1 MSATLHKLLADKEEP
16 CLEAARQLA
25 LSDGQA
31 RQEILA
37 GLTAKDDAYRY
48 NCFQVVYQI
57 SQQEPQVLYA
67 EWDKFVEMLRH
78 SNSYHRSIGARLLAN
93 LAWVDVE
100 GRLEGIF
107 DDYFDLLDD
116 EKIITARQFA
126 QHAGRIAQA
135 KPHLRA
141 RITERLLAVDKT
153 HHQEG
158 RKDLLKGDIIGALEE
173 FFAQRSW
180 AAGSPDQQRILDF
193 VQQQLASSS
202 PRTRKAAQ
210 VFLKRYGGQAGERV

>member
-16 CLEAARQLA
+16 RLEAARQLV

-37 GLTAKDDAYRY
+37 GLTAKDDVYRY

-57 SQQEPQVLYA
+57 SQQEPRALYG
-67 EWDKFVEMLRH
+67 EWDTFVEMLK
-78 SNSYHRSIGARLLAN
+78 SDNSYHRSIGAKLLAN
-93 LAWVDVE
+93 LAQIDVE
-100 GRLEGIF
+100 GRLEAIF
-107 DDYFDLLDD
+107 DDFFDLLDD

-173 FFAQRSW
+173 LF
-180 AAGSPDQQRILDF
+180 AGSPDPQRILDF

-202 PRTRKAAQ
+202 PRTRKTAQ
-210 VFLKRYGGQAGERV
+210 AFLKRHASQVGGNP